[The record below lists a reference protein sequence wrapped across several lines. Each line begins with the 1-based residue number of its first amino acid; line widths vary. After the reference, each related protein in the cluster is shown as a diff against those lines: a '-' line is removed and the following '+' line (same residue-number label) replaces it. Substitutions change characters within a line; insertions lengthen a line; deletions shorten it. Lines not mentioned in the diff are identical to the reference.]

1 MRRKDALRGSTGKNG
16 TPGETVA
23 AGGMAFPIVVV
34 GLAAAPDGSAAASG
48 QRHQGSGI
56 GIALVSARRAPYHR
70 CAATLARTDPRAAIR
85 RPAVQAA
92 RRTQAQ
98 ENGMKVAV
106 MGAGAV
112 GCYFGAMLARAGHEV
127 ALVGRPAHVDA
138 IRAKGLFLDTRA
150 FQAYIPMQAGTDP
163 GIAGGASVVLFCVKS
178 ADTESAGRALAPYL
192 APGTL
197 VLSLQNGVDNA
208 ERLQAILPQTVVPAV
223 VYVATEMAGPGH
235 VKHHGRGELVI
246 GPSSGSRQFADA
258 CAAAGIPVD
267 ISDNVIGAL
276 WAKLIVN
283 CAYNAMSAIARLP
296 YGELYKGQGVEQVM
310 RDVVHECL
318 AVAQAEG
325 ITVPGDSWEAV
336 LKIVETMPTQ
346 FSSTAQDM
354 ARGKATEIDY
364 LNGYVDR
371 KGRERAIAT
380 PVNRTLHALV
390 KLLENRPATRA

>member
-1 MRRKDALRGSTGKNG
+1 
-16 TPGETVA
+16 
-23 AGGMAFPIVVV
+23 
-34 GLAAAPDGSAAASG
+34 
-48 QRHQGSGI
+48 
-56 GIALVSARRAPYHR
+56 
-70 CAATLARTDPRAAIR
+70 
-85 RPAVQAA
+85 
-92 RRTQAQ
+92 
-98 ENGMKVAV
+98 MKVAV

-127 ALVGRPAHVDA
+127 ALIGRPAHVEA
-138 IRAKGLFLDTRA
+138 IRSKGLYLDTRT
-150 FQAYIPMQAGTDP
+150 FQAYVPMRADTEP
-163 GIAGGASVVLFCVKS
+163 GAAGGADAVLFCVKS
-178 ADTESAGRALAPYL
+178 ADTESAGRALAPHL
-192 APGTL
+192 GADTL

-235 VKHHGRGELVI
+235 VRHHGRGELVI
-246 GPSSGSRQFADA
+246 GASAGSRRFADA
-258 CAAAGIPVD
+258 CEAAGVPVD

-283 CAYNAMSAIARLP
+283 CAYNALSAIARMP
-296 YGELYKGQGVEQVM
+296 YGDLYQAPGVQQVM

-325 ITVPGDSWEAV
+325 VDVPGDSWAAV

-354 ARGKATEIDY
+354 ARGKPTEIDY
-364 LNGYVDR
+364 LNGYIER

-390 KLLENRPATRA
+390 TLLESRAGAS

>member
-1 MRRKDALRGSTGKNG
+1 
-16 TPGETVA
+16 
-23 AGGMAFPIVVV
+23 
-34 GLAAAPDGSAAASG
+34 
-48 QRHQGSGI
+48 
-56 GIALVSARRAPYHR
+56 
-70 CAATLARTDPRAAIR
+70 
-85 RPAVQAA
+85 
-92 RRTQAQ
+92 
-98 ENGMKVAV
+98 MKVAV

-127 ALVGRPAHVDA
+127 ALIGRPVHVEA
-138 IRAKGLFLDTRA
+138 IRSKGLFLDTRS
-150 FQAYIPMQAGTDP
+150 FQAHVPMQAGTGPDL
-163 GIAGGASVVLFCVKS
+163 AQGAEVILFCVKS

-192 APGTL
+192 APDTL

-208 ERLQAILPQTVVPAV
+208 ERLRTVLPRTVVPAV

-246 GPSSGSRQFADA
+246 GPSAGSRRFADA
-258 CAAAGIPVD
+258 CAAAGVPVE
-267 ISDNVIGAL
+267 ISDNVAGAL

-283 CAYNAMSAIARLP
+283 CAYNALSAIAGMP
-296 YGELYKGQGVEQVM
+296 YGELYQGQGIQQVM

-325 ITVPGDSWEAV
+325 VVVPGDSWAAV

-354 ARGKATEIDY
+354 ARGKATEIDF
-364 LNGYVDR
+364 LNGYIER

-380 PVNRTLHALV
+380 PVNRALHALV
-390 KLLENRPATRA
+390 KLMESRGRGGAPDRAGAAA